1 MVFPRIITAFVLV
14 PLIILSV
21 WFGTLP
27 FFFLVMGISLLGV
40 WEYCLMA
47 DEGGYP
53 NQLILSL
60 IGTIAILL
68 ALFIDGIPRGPLKM
82 APNTILVVV
91 LWVFIVLFREVIR
104 KDDDYSM
111 LRSITSIT
119 GVLLIALFMGHLLL
133 IRDLRFVEGDGF
145 RLAGR
150 ELVFFLIFVVWG
162 VDTGAWF
169 VGKTWGRIPLAP
181 RISPKKTWE
190 GAVGGTL
197 TGCLAG
203 WLSREVFLKFGM
215 SVREALVFALIIGVT
230 AQVSDLIESLMK
242 RSFGMKDSSQL
253 LPGHGGIL
261 DRFDGYIFAAPFFY
275 YLLLATGRF
284 Y

>member
-1 MVFPRIITAFVLV
+1 MVFPRIITAFVLA
-14 PLIILSV
+14 PLILITV

-27 FFFLVMGISLLGV
+27 FFLLVLGISLLGV

-47 DEGGYP
+47 EEGGYP
-53 NQLILSL
+53 NQLILSI
-60 IGTIAILL
+60 IGVVAILS
-68 ALFIDGIPRGPLKM
+68 ALFIDGVPRGPLKT
-82 APNTILVVV
+82 APNTILILVF
-91 LWVFIVLFREVIR
+91 WAFIVFFREVIR

-111 LRSITSIT
+111 LRAITTIT
-119 GVLLIALFMGHLLL
+119 GVVLIAFFMGHLLL
-133 IRDLRFVEGDGF
+133 IRDMRFVEGGGF

-169 VGKTWGRIPLAP
+169 VGKSWGRIPLAP

-190 GAVGGTL
+190 GAIGGTVV
-197 TGCLAG
+197 GCLVG
-203 WLSREVFLKFGM
+203 WLSREIFLRYGLSVF
-215 SVREALVFALIIGVT
+215 EALLFSLIIAVT

-261 DRFDGYIFAAPFFY
+261 DRFDGYIFAAPFYY
-275 YLLLATGRF
+275 YLLLGTGRF
-284 Y
+284 F